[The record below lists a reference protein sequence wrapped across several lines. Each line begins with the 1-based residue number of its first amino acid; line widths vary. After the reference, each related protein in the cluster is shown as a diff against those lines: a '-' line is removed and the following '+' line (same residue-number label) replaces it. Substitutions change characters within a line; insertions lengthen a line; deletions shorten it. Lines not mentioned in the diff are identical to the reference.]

1 MMSKRLPVIAV
12 FISACLL
19 GAPLQASATAIA
31 NSKLD
36 YKNLSITPTAGEI
49 SLDGPWFLET
59 FAHADNSLGQIDE
72 NFTPGSSPG
81 TVSASA
87 AVTWASA
94 TGTASA
100 PNDPPDFLVTGSAQ
114 SAVNLTG
121 LGAASA
127 FGSSRSTLFNTF
139 TLSGGGPSVDVQ
151 FAIDI
156 SGLLNVM
163 TDAFGVFA
171 QTETVFTLEVD
182 GTPILFHNEL
192 LSIGP
197 SDSDTRPF
205 STHLSNT
212 VTLAAFD
219 LDGLP
224 LSHSLLLEAETDPRG
239 MVVPEPPVGLLL
251 ITGLAALAAARR
263 RPGLV
268 RLEA

>member
-1 MMSKRLPVIAV
+1 MMLKRFPVIAV
-12 FISACLL
+12 FVAACLL
-19 GAPLQASATAIA
+19 GAPLQASAMAIA
-31 NSKLD
+31 NSTLD
-36 YKNLSITPTAGEI
+36 FKNLSITPVAGGI

-72 NFTPGSSPG
+72 HFTPGNSPG

-87 AVTWASA
+87 VVTWASA
-94 TGTASA
+94 TGTATV

-114 SAVNLTG
+114 SDVNLPG
-121 LGAASA
+121 PGAAAA
-127 FGSSRSTLFNTF
+127 FGKSRSTLFNFF

-171 QTETVFTLEVD
+171 QTETIFTLEVD
-182 GTPILFHNEL
+182 GTPILFNREF
-192 LSIGP
+192 LSIGRLDA
-197 SDSDTRPF
+197 DSKAF

-219 LDGLP
+219 LDGSP
-224 LSHSLLLEAETDPRG
+224 LSHFLLLEAETDPRG
-239 MVVPEPPVGLLL
+239 RIPEPPVGLLL
-251 ITGLAALAAARR
+251 ITGLAALVAARR

>member
-1 MMSKRLPVIAV
+1 MMSKRFPVIAIFV
-12 FISACLL
+12 AACLL
-19 GAPLQASATAIA
+19 GAPLHASATAIA
-31 NSKLD
+31 NSTLNF
-36 YKNLSITPTAGEI
+36 KNLSITPKAGGI

-72 NFTPGSSPG
+72 HFMPGNSPG

-114 SAVNLTG
+114 SDVNIPG
-121 LGAASA
+121 CGPAAA
-127 FGSSRSTLFNTF
+127 FSNGRGTLFNSF
-139 TLSGGGPSVDVQ
+139 TLSSGGPNVDVQ

-163 TDAFGVFA
+163 TDACGIFA
-171 QTETVFTLEVD
+171 RTETVFTLEVD
-182 GTPILFHNEL
+182 GTPILFNREF
-192 LSIGP
+192 LSIGRLDA
-197 SDSDTRPF
+197 DSKPVSTR
-205 STHLSNT
+205 LSNT
-212 VTLAAFD
+212 VTLATLD
-219 LDGLP
+219 LEGLP
-224 LSHSLLLEAETDPRG
+224 LSHFLLLEVDSESAG
-239 MVVPEPPVGLLL
+239 AVPEPPVVLLL

-263 RPGLV
+263 RPALV